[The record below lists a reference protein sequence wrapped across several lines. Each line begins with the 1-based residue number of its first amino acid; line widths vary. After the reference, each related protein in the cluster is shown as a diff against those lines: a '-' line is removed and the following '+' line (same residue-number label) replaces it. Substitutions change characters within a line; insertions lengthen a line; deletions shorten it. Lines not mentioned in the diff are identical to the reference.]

1 MASPRIKFCGITS
14 LSDARLAVEAGAWA
28 LGTILWPG
36 SERHCD
42 PAEAARIA
50 GELRR
55 QAEIAGVFVNQPLDE
70 VIGLADGIGLSLV
83 QLHGDEGPSFCAEV
97 ARRTG
102 AKVIKAARIRAGSD
116 VQAMEAFH
124 TDFHLLDTHR
134 AGLYGGT
141 GETFDWELV
150 RLRRTSVPLIL
161 SRRADAR
168 ERRRRDRRRPS
179 VRRRRRQ
186 RHRGLAGREGPGEAA
201 RVRRGG
207 PRRRGGGVTAG
218 WGGSSVPHR
227 FGPYGGRYVPETLMP
242 ALDELEQ
249 AWVAGARRTPASTAS
264 SSGLLR
270 DYVGRPDA
278 AVPARGA

>member
-1 MASPRIKFCGITS
+1 VASPRIKFCGITS

-28 LGTILWPG
+28 IGTILWPG
-36 SERHCD
+36 SERRCD

-55 QAEIAGVFVNQPLDE
+55 QVEIAGVFVNQPLDE

-102 AKVIKAARIRAGSD
+102 AKVIKAARIRSGSD

-161 SRRADAR
+161 SG
-168 ERRRRDRRRPS
+168 
-179 VRRRRRQ
+179 
-186 RHRGLAGREGPGEAA
+186 GLTPENVAA
-201 RVRRGG
+201 
-207 PRRRGGGVTAG
+207 AI
-218 WGGSSVPHR
+218 
-227 FGPYGGRYVPETLMP
+227 
-242 ALDELEQ
+242 
-249 AWVAGARRTPASTAS
+249 
-264 SSGLLR
+264 
-270 DYVGRPDA
+270 A
-278 AVPARGA
+278 AVHPFAVDVASGTEASPGVKDPAKLRAFAEAVHGAEVPV

>member
-1 MASPRIKFCGITS
+1 VAGTRIKFCGITS

-36 SERHCD
+36 SERHCE

-83 QLHGDEGPSFCAEV
+83 QLHGDEGPSYCAEV

-102 AKVIKAARIRAGSD
+102 AKVIKAARVGAGSD

-134 AGLYGGT
+134 AGSYGGT

-161 SRRADAR
+161 SGGLTPENVAAAIAATQPFAVDVASGTEASPGVKDPTKLRAF
-168 ERRRRDRRRPS
+168 
-179 VRRRRRQ
+179 
-186 RHRGLAGREGPGEAA
+186 GEA
-201 RVRRGG
+201 V
-207 PRRRGGGVTAG
+207 
-218 WGGSSVPHR
+218 H
-227 FGPYGGRYVPETLMP
+227 
-242 ALDELEQ
+242 
-249 AWVAGARRTPASTAS
+249 GAE
-264 SSGLLR
+264 
-270 DYVGRPDA
+270 
-278 AVPARGA
+278 VPA